1 MEMSTFNINNGFVD
15 AIVRG
20 LRSGFLTEDDYRRL
34 ASSENLDDMRV
45 ALEDTDYGTFMQD
58 EPSPL
63 DVHTI
68 RRKMQERL
76 CLEFVFLQRQSDEK
90 LRDFMDYCTYGIMI
104 ENVFTVLQQA
114 LAGKSPQDVLSKLN
128 PLAKPNNVFSV
139 LATVDMSSAEAIQEI
154 YNVILIDTEIGK
166 YFAKHIT
173 DEEAQNVKGKLD
185 SNQLEWWKNVIM
197 KSYLEDFY
205 AFVQEI
211 GGATSEVMG
220 LILETE
226 ADFRTISIA
235 ANKMGLDNFNADLK
249 DLAPNFGSLF
259 PEITDKLSRCSDV
272 ANITVALDSS
282 VYKDHW
288 SAVKGFYESEGGVR
302 MTNAKSM
309 DDQKFIYCGKLME
322 ISFEQQFNFG
332 VFYAWTQL
340 REQEIRNVT
349 WIAEM
354 IIMGKKQSVD
364 LGLIP
369 IFGSRMHN

>member
-1 MEMSTFNINNGFVD
+1 
-15 AIVRG
+15 
-20 LRSGFLTEDDYRRL
+20 
-34 ASSENLDDMRV
+34 
-45 ALEDTDYGTFMQD
+45 
-58 EPSPL
+58 
-63 DVHTI
+63 
-68 RRKMQERL
+68 
-76 CLEFVFLQRQSDEK
+76 
-90 LRDFMDYCTYGIMI
+90 
-104 ENVFTVLQQA
+104 
-114 LAGKSPQDVLSKLN
+114 
-128 PLAKPNNVFSV
+128 
-139 LATVDMSSAEAIQEI
+139 MSSAEAIQEI